1 MPPSF
6 LNVMQNEENV
16 MIKPNVKEIKRG
28 KTTVYVLVSG
38 ELKAI
43 DVRTMPTRRNM
54 IAEASSLLYAQTS
67 S

>member
-1 MPPSF
+1 
-6 LNVMQNEENV
+6 MQNEENV

-54 IAEASSLLYAQTS
+54 IAEASTLLYTQTS